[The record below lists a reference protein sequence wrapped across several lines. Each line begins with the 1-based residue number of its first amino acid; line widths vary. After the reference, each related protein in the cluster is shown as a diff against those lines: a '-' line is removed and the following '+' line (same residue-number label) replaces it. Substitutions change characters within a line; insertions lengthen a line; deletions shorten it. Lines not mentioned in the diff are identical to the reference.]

1 MYYYFLKRA
10 ICVLALAM
18 CAVLSYAQG
27 DMKLTAVH
35 IDAGHGGHDPGA
47 VSKDRKTYEKTLTLD
62 ISRRLASKIRERC
75 PEVKVTMSRDKDAFV
90 SLGGRADMAN
100 NVNANLFIS
109 IHINSA
115 KSTSANGYSV
125 HCLGQSSQAN
135 RDLFEFNM
143 DICRR
148 ENSVIYMEE
157 DYSTRYGG
165 FEPDN
170 PESYIFMQ
178 LLQNAHLEQSLDF
191 AQMVSES
198 LENGPIRRNRGIS
211 QNPFYVLWRTAMP
224 SVLIELGFISNSE
237 DLAALRKP
245 EKRDEIAECL
255 YKAFVRYKEAYDRSV
270 STEEIPGQARNDS
283 EETRND
289 SLKQAPVIQAK
300 DTTAVIQAKD
310 TTAVIPGEQSETRN
324 LQEPAVSKKY
334 GTQIFAGSTLLLKSD
349 PRFMGY
355 TPLILRYEK
364 VYRYIIGVSEN
375 EAEARKYFQSI
386 IKKYPSAYLVEIEG
400 DEVRKKR

>member
-198 LENGPIRRNRGIS
+198 LENGPIRCNRGIS

-270 STEEIPGQARNDS
+270 STEEIPDQVRNDS

-289 SLKQAPVIQAK
+289 SEETRN
-300 DTTAVIQAKD
+300 DS
-310 TTAVIPGEQSETRN
+310 EETRN

-355 TPLILRYEK
+355 TPLILRYER

-375 EAEARKYFQSI
+375 EAEAKKYFQSI

>member
-1 MYYYFLKRA
+1 
-10 ICVLALAM
+10 
-18 CAVLSYAQG
+18 
-27 DMKLTAVH
+27 
-35 IDAGHGGHDPGA
+35 
-47 VSKDRKTYEKTLTLD
+47 
-62 ISRRLASKIRERC
+62 
-75 PEVKVTMSRDKDAFV
+75 
-90 SLGGRADMAN
+90 
-100 NVNANLFIS
+100 
-109 IHINSA
+109 
-115 KSTSANGYSV
+115 
-125 HCLGQSSQAN
+125 
-135 RDLFEFNM
+135 
-143 DICRR
+143 
-148 ENSVIYMEE
+148 
-157 DYSTRYGG
+157 
-165 FEPDN
+165 
-170 PESYIFMQ
+170 MQ

-198 LENGPIRRNRGIS
+198 LEKGPIKRNRGIS

-270 STEEIPGQARNDS
+270 STEEIPGGARNDS

-289 SLKQAPVIQAK
+289 SLKQAP
-300 DTTAVIQAKD
+300 VIQAKD

-334 GTQIFAGSTLLLKSD
+334 GTQIFAGPTLLLKSD

-355 TPLILRYEK
+355 APLILRYK
-364 VYRYIIGVSEN
+364 NVYRYIIGVSEN
-375 EAEARKYFQSI
+375 EAEAKKYFQSI

>member
-18 CAVLSYAQG
+18 FAILSYAQG

-198 LENGPIRRNRGIS
+198 LEKGPIKRNRGIS

-270 STEEIPGQARNDS
+270 STEEIPGGARNDS

-289 SLKQAPVIQAK
+289 SLKQAP
-300 DTTAVIQAKD
+300 VIQAKD

-334 GTQIFAGSTLLLKSD
+334 GTQIFAGPTLLLKSD

-355 TPLILRYEK
+355 APLILRYK
-364 VYRYIIGVSEN
+364 NVYRYIIGVSEN
-375 EAEARKYFQSI
+375 EAEAKKYFQSI